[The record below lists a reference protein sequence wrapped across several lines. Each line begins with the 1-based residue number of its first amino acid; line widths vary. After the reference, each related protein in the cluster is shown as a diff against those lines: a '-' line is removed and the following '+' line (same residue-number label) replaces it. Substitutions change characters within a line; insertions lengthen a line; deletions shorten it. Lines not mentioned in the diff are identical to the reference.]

1 MEFSK
6 EPIVK
11 LSGRQLAIMNI
22 LWERGEA
29 TVADV
34 QAALDV
40 ERPLAYSTVATVLSR
55 MEKKGLVTHRV
66 EDRVY
71 FYEAAVTR
79 DGAGKSLIGDVI
91 ERIFGGS
98 PAELV
103 NHLLE
108 SESIDKAELQRIKEL
123 VRKHEADQKQGDSQ

>member
-1 MEFSK
+1 M
-6 EPIVK
+6 K

-22 LWERGEA
+22 LWERGES

-34 QAALDV
+34 QSALDV
-40 ERPLAYSTVATVLSR
+40 ERPLAYSTVATVLTR

-71 FYEAAVTR
+71 FYQPAITR
-79 DGAGKSLIGDVI
+79 DGAGQSLIGDVI

-108 SESIDKAELQRIKEL
+108 SESIDSTELQRIKEL
-123 VRKHEADQKQGDSQ
+123 VRKHEADQKQGDSK

>member
-1 MEFSK
+1 M
-6 EPIVK
+6 K

-22 LWERGEA
+22 LWERGES
-29 TVADV
+29 TVSDV

-40 ERPLAYSTVATVLSR
+40 ERDLAYSTVATVLSR
-55 MEKKGLVTHRV
+55 MEKKGLVAHRV

-71 FYEAAVTR
+71 YYQPAITR
-79 DGAGKSLIGDVI
+79 VGAGQSLIGDVI

-108 SESIDKAELQRIKEL
+108 SESIDPAELQRIKEM
-123 VRKHEADQKQGDSQ
+123 VRKHEAEQERGDSK

>member
-1 MEFSK
+1 M
-6 EPIVK
+6 K

-22 LWERGEA
+22 LWERGES

-40 ERPLAYSTVATVLSR
+40 ERDLAYSTVATVLSR

-71 FYEAAVTR
+71 FYQPAITR

-108 SESIDKAELQRIKEL
+108 SENIDPSELQRIKEL
-123 VRKHEADQKQGDSQ
+123 VRKHEAEQKQGDSK

>member
-1 MEFSK
+1 M
-6 EPIVK
+6 K

-22 LWERGEA
+22 LWERGES

-40 ERPLAYSTVATVLSR
+40 ERDLAYSTVATVLSR

-71 FYEAAVTR
+71 FYEPAITR

-108 SESIDKAELQRIKEL
+108 SENIDPSELQRIKEL
-123 VRKHEADQKQGDSQ
+123 VRKHEAEQKQGDSK